1 MRNDAVTSDRK
12 NREGG
17 VPPARFLLRM
27 ARLPI
32 LAAFASCLLLGGG
45 VHADC
50 RAEPSNVAEVT
61 VGGVPLEKSILLL
74 SERGC
79 GDVSGRR
86 FDRCAFENAL
96 SGLTGRVESILDGRR
111 EPRKV
116 LDAIGRVLFE
126 EERYAYDA
134 SGTDADLY
142 LLDRVVERKRGNC
155 LGLTLLYALIGERLG
170 VTVTGSYV
178 PGHIFVRYEG
188 EGLRLN
194 RETSMK
200 GRELSDAE
208 YRRRFSL
215 DPDRPYLKTL
225 DKEELAGILAKT
237 LGASCACVR
246 RDETAIRYY
255 EEASR
260 LYPELADIYFN
271 TGVSLQRRGKPGEA
285 IRQYEKSLEIDP
297 GLAAARGNLGHA
309 ERQNAAACDFRNPPP
324 GKDAQGSPS
333 RR

>member
-1 MRNDAVTSDRK
+1 LRTAGRTLAAALAACLLSAGWAAA
-12 NREGG
+12 EGG
-17 VPPARFLLRM
+17 PAIRPGRPACAAESAGDIQVP
-27 ARLPI
+27 
-32 LAAFASCLLLGGG
+32 
-45 VHADC
+45 
-50 RAEPSNVAEVT
+50 
-61 VGGVPLEKSILLL
+61 VGGISLEESILLL

-86 FDRCAFENAL
+86 FDRCALEEAL
-96 SGLTGRVESILDGRR
+96 SRLTGRVESILGERR
-111 EPRKV
+111 DPRAT

-155 LGLTLLYALIGERLG
+155 LGLTLLYALIGGRLG
-170 VTVTGSYV
+170 VPVTGSYV

-188 EGLRLN
+188 DGVRIN

-208 YRRRFSL
+208 YRRRFAL
-215 DPDRPYLKTL
+215 EPDRPYLKTL
-225 DKEELAGILAKT
+225 DRGELAGILAKT
-237 LGASCACVR
+237 LGASCACGR
-246 RDETAIRYY
+246 KDETAIRYY

-260 LYPELADIYFN
+260 LYPDLADIYFN
-271 TGVSLQRRGKPGEA
+271 TGISLQRTGKPGEA
-285 IRQYEKSLEIDP
+285 IRQYERSLSIDP
-297 GLAAARGNLGHA
+297 GFSAARGNLGHA
-309 ERQNAAACDFRNPPP
+309 ERQNAASCDFRNPPP
-324 GKDAQGSPS
+324 GTGGGDGAQ

>member
-1 MRNDAVTSDRK
+1 
-12 NREGG
+12 
-17 VPPARFLLRM
+17 M
-27 ARLPI
+27 AC
-32 LAAFASCLLLGGG
+32 FASCLLLAGGAP
-45 VHADC
+45 ADGGAARLPETAPC
-50 RAEPSNVAEVT
+50 RSETSIDGKVP
-61 VGGVPLEKSILLL
+61 VGGIPLEESILLL

-86 FDRCAFENAL
+86 FDRCAVEKAL
-96 SGLTGRVESILDGRR
+96 YRLTGRVDSILEGRR
-111 EPRKV
+111 EPRRV
-116 LDAIGRVLFE
+116 LDAIGRVLFD

-170 VTVTGSYV
+170 IRVTGSYV

-188 EGLRLN
+188 KGLRFN

-200 GRELSDAE
+200 GRELTDAD

-225 DKEELAGILAKT
+225 DREELSGILAKT
-237 LGASCACVR
+237 LGASCACGR
-246 RDETAIRYY
+246 KDETAIRYY

-271 TGVSLQRRGKPGEA
+271 TGVSLQRSGKPGEA
-285 IRQYEKSLEIDP
+285 IRQYEKSLKIDP

-309 ERQNAAACDFRNPPP
+309 ERQNAVACDFRNPPP
-324 GKDAQGSPS
+324 ATGAQGAPEP
-333 RR
+333 R